1 MSGTKDSAQERAK
14 PVPICAIGAS
24 AGGVAALQRL
34 FGELPTDLGLAYVVI
49 LHLAP
54 DQPSALGEVLSHC
67 TEMPVHQV
75 RGDNELRPD
84 CIYVIPPDR
93 ELVIEADRIA
103 AKPFTDPHGK
113 RAPIDIF
120 FRSAAKGRGDG
131 IAIVLSGA
139 GSDGAIGVRAV
150 KEAGGVVM
158 AQDPAEA
165 AFPSMPRST
174 IETGAVDFVA
184 PIARLAE
191 HVTEVARSKEAV
203 RSLDM
208 DQASMELRRIVAFLR
223 ARTGHDFSGYK
234 RATIMRRVTRRM
246 QINQCATFE
255 DYGDYLKADPEEAQ
269 ELLSDLLITV
279 THFFRDPAA
288 FEALQQRAIRP
299 LFDEFDP
306 DSEESI
312 RAWVVGCATGEEAYS
327 LAILLHEE
335 ALRRKIHPQVQIF
348 ASDLDQKALATA
360 REGRYLKSIAAD
372 VSPERL
378 SRFFIDEGSH
388 YRVRK
393 EIRESVLFASHSVIK
408 EPPFMRLDIVS
419 CRNLMIY
426 LERSLQQQLLAIFHY
441 GLKPG
446 AYLFLGLAETA
457 DVAGDLFAQI
467 DHEARLYCARPRTS
481 DSLRLLPQFAVP
493 EMPEGIA
500 APVAARGGWQGNT
513 SEQHLAALEE
523 HAPPSALVDETQNVL
538 HLSPGAGRFLLHYGG
553 SLSSRLPDLVRP
565 ELRLELKLALTM
577 ALEKGGSTLT
587 HQTLVAFDGVRRR
600 VAMQI
605 IPVDIGETEGVR
617 GLVFFLDG
625 GLVGDEDAEEEAAP
639 PQPEETR
646 RLQRQLRAAQEAL
659 VVSRSN
665 HESTI
670 QDLRAANEELQSINE
685 EYRSTAEEL
694 ETSKEEL
701 QSINEELHAVNAEL
715 KSKLESIS
723 SAHSDL
729 KNLTA
734 SAEIGTLFLDPH
746 LKIRMFTP
754 PVTGLFNISEQ
765 DLGRSLSDFRNR
777 LDYDDFEAD
786 IRHVLGELESI
797 EREVRSEDGRH
808 YVMRVRPYRTL
819 DDRIDGTV
827 ITFIEITARLKA
839 EEALA
844 RSEMQFRTLV
854 RASSHVLYRMGRDW
868 EEMRELSGGDFLSD
882 TEQPTASWME
892 EYVAAEDRELV
903 RTEIREAIE
912 NKSVFELEHRVRRAD
927 GTIGWTQSRAIPLFD
942 DKGEIVEWFG
952 SANDVTARRE
962 AGDILRKS
970 EERLRAL
977 IEGIPQLVWRAA
989 NGGQFT
995 WTSPQWQRVAGLTDE
1010 ESRDRGWL
1018 AAIHPDDREGVLTA
1032 WDEAYPEGLLEV
1044 ECRVGSANGK
1054 NYRWFQ
1060 WRALPVRNA
1069 MGRIVEWLGTATDV
1083 DDLRR
1088 LQERQRVMVAELQHR
1103 TRNLLGVVRSISEE
1117 TLRAS
1122 DTLEAFQGAFNSRLA
1137 ALSRVQGLL
1146 SRSDDDPITLGA
1158 LLQAELEALGAT
1170 EMLER
1175 IVIEGPDV
1183 RLRRGTVQTFAL
1195 ALHEL
1200 ATNARKH
1207 GALSTD
1213 RGLLNV
1219 SWREYEGKAGR
1230 RLSLSWRETGLPP
1243 GSGEKTVEGY
1253 GRELIERALPYVLD
1267 ARTQFDLAA
1276 DELLCTIDMPLRMGE
1291 PEEHDLAPK
1300 DRRKEP

>member
-191 HVTEVARSKEAV
+191 HVTDVAKSKEAV

-208 DQASMELRRIVAFLR
+208 DEASMELRRIVAFLR

-234 RATIMRRVTRRM
+234 RATIVRRVTRRM

-513 SEQHLAALEE
+513 SEQHLAALEDN
-523 HAPPSALVDETQNVL
+523 APPSALVDETQNVL
-538 HLSPGAGRFLLHYGG
+538 HLSPGAGRFLLHSGG

-577 ALEKGGSTLT
+577 ALEKG
-587 HQTLVAFDGVRRR
+587 
-600 VAMQI
+600 
-605 IPVDIGETEGVR
+605 
-617 GLVFFLDG
+617 
-625 GLVGDEDAEEEAAP
+625 
-639 PQPEETR
+639 
-646 RLQRQLRAAQEAL
+646 
-659 VVSRSN
+659 
-665 HESTI
+665 
-670 QDLRAANEELQSINE
+670 
-685 EYRSTAEEL
+685 
-694 ETSKEEL
+694 
-701 QSINEELHAVNAEL
+701 
-715 KSKLESIS
+715 
-723 SAHSDL
+723 
-729 KNLTA
+729 
-734 SAEIGTLFLDPH
+734 
-746 LKIRMFTP
+746 
-754 PVTGLFNISEQ
+754 
-765 DLGRSLSDFRNR
+765 
-777 LDYDDFEAD
+777 
-786 IRHVLGELESI
+786 
-797 EREVRSEDGRH
+797 
-808 YVMRVRPYRTL
+808 
-819 DDRIDGTV
+819 
-827 ITFIEITARLKA
+827 
-839 EEALA
+839 
-844 RSEMQFRTLV
+844 
-854 RASSHVLYRMGRDW
+854 
-868 EEMRELSGGDFLSD
+868 
-882 TEQPTASWME
+882 
-892 EYVAAEDRELV
+892 
-903 RTEIREAIE
+903 
-912 NKSVFELEHRVRRAD
+912 
-927 GTIGWTQSRAIPLFD
+927 
-942 DKGEIVEWFG
+942 
-952 SANDVTARRE
+952 
-962 AGDILRKS
+962 
-970 EERLRAL
+970 
-977 IEGIPQLVWRAA
+977 
-989 NGGQFT
+989 
-995 WTSPQWQRVAGLTDE
+995 
-1010 ESRDRGWL
+1010 
-1018 AAIHPDDREGVLTA
+1018 
-1032 WDEAYPEGLLEV
+1032 
-1044 ECRVGSANGK
+1044 
-1054 NYRWFQ
+1054 
-1060 WRALPVRNA
+1060 
-1069 MGRIVEWLGTATDV
+1069 
-1083 DDLRR
+1083 
-1088 LQERQRVMVAELQHR
+1088 
-1103 TRNLLGVVRSISEE
+1103 
-1117 TLRAS
+1117 
-1122 DTLEAFQGAFNSRLA
+1122 
-1137 ALSRVQGLL
+1137 
-1146 SRSDDDPITLGA
+1146 
-1158 LLQAELEALGAT
+1158 
-1170 EMLER
+1170 
-1175 IVIEGPDV
+1175 
-1183 RLRRGTVQTFAL
+1183 
-1195 ALHEL
+1195 
-1200 ATNARKH
+1200 
-1207 GALSTD
+1207 
-1213 RGLLNV
+1213 
-1219 SWREYEGKAGR
+1219 
-1230 RLSLSWRETGLPP
+1230 
-1243 GSGEKTVEGY
+1243 
-1253 GRELIERALPYVLD
+1253 
-1267 ARTQFDLAA
+1267 
-1276 DELLCTIDMPLRMGE
+1276 
-1291 PEEHDLAPK
+1291 
-1300 DRRKEP
+1300 